1 MPYDFNIYHS
11 QVTPSIPDYDTVT
24 VITSSD
30 LDNYATKP
38 YVKDFGDS
46 NYLSLQGGTLEGDLI
61 LNNQG
66 GIAKNLILKS
76 STGIPISIRA
86 GITFVN
92 NLTSETGIVLPG
104 LLITDGRLDITPDPV
119 FNRAEFRIQGANSQ
133 FNIFNINTFEFYM
146 RVNSDTSV
154 MFGRNTV
161 ALSAGAIAMGVST
174 SAINIGAHAEG
185 SNTLASGTSSHAEGS
200 STVAIESNS
209 HAEGQATVASGGSS
223 HAEGSSTFAYGGNS
237 HAEGSG
243 TTATGLASHAE
254 GNSSFTGRAVD
265 FANYDPLTKLFT
277 FSPANSA
284 FFDDGVSVGS
294 ILRGTSFTGPVNIFF
309 ARVLSRNSITGAISA
324 DTTPFIPF
332 STNSGRLIAPAGN
345 YAHAEGTFTSAI
357 GANSHT
363 EGQNTVASG
372 SQSHAEGSSTVAS
385 GANSHAEGLRTVAR
399 GDNSHAAGRDAVAV
413 GADTWIWRG
422 TGTGNLL
429 PSLSTTRIG
438 QFAVHA
444 TTGGI
449 TLNNRVGIGTDSIAN
464 ALTVVGNVSATG
476 TVFSSGAPV
485 VVSTSTFET
494 PTTGIS
500 AISNIVSLSQATY
513 DALTVKLPTTL
524 YIIV

>member
-1 MPYDFNIYHS
+1 MPYDFNIYHN

-24 VITSSD
+24 TILTSD
-30 LDNYATKP
+30 LENYATKS
-38 YVKDFGDS
+38 YVDNFG
-46 NYLSLQGGTLEGDLI
+46 NNKYLSLQGGTLTGDLT
-61 LNNQG
+61 LANQG
-66 GIAKNLILKS
+66 GISKSLILKS

-86 GITFVN
+86 GVTFIN

-104 LLITDGRLDITPDPV
+104 LLITDGRLDITPDPI

-146 RVNSDTSV
+146 RVNPDTSV

-223 HAEGSSTFAYGGNS
+223 HAEGSNTLAYGGNS

-254 GNSSFTGRAVD
+254 GNSSFTGQLVD

-294 ILRGTSFTGPVNIFF
+294 ILRGSSFTGPVNIFF

-332 STNSGRLIAPAGN
+332 STSSGYLISPAGN

-357 GANSHT
+357 GSNSHA

-372 SQSHAEGSSTVAS
+372 SQGHAEGQATVAS

-429 PSLSTTRIG
+429 PALSTTRIG

-449 TLNNRVGIGTDSIAN
+449 TLNNRVGIGTDSTAN
-464 ALTVVGNVSATG
+464 ALTVVGDISATQ
-476 TVFSSGAPV
+476 TVYA
-485 VVSTSTFET
+485 
-494 PTTGIS
+494 S
-500 AISNIVSLSQATY
+500 AIALSSVIFTPETSIQPMSATNVY
-513 DALTVKLPTTL
+513 IKVLVGNSIRYLPLFALSA
-524 YIIV
+524 I